1 MSILITLG
9 HNSSA
14 IQASDTVESGYEE
27 ERLTRIKS
35 DSSFPRKALDK
46 LECNK
51 KQPLFVSHWYDNF
64 NFYKIKNQHIQKH
77 FDYDYIKS
85 LDSEIHTLDADF
97 THHDAHAMSAMA
109 FCKSQLPAAS
119 EALNDGAIIFVSDG
133 FGNSQEVFS
142 IYRFNSWKKPT
153 LICRV
158 YDYANSLGLLY
169 QYATSYVGMK
179 EFEDEYKFLGY
190 ESLIEEYFDKDK
202 VSRIEDGA
210 QKYIDNWLEHFR
222 TSRPFRPDL
231 LYINETYL
239 AEVKDKF
246 YILFDNLV
254 NNFFI
259 LDSTQKRVLIGYYI
273 QFIIE
278 GIHKRLIEIFDV
290 KNLLLAGGLYYNVK
304 LNNTILKSIKG
315 QFCVM
320 PLAGDQG
327 TALGLYFNHN
337 QNFKLDNLV
346 FGRRPIDNINE
357 ETTDKIVSKLLKDEI
372 VQVVCGNME
381 FGPRALCNTSTLCL
395 ATKENVDIVNILN
408 GRNTVMPMAPV
419 MLEKNLEYFF
429 NKDQY
434 GRVIGSDRYMII
446 TYDYIRQPDF
456 LTLGAAHKYPRA
468 DLYSGRPQVIDNPN
482 SYIYKVLKELDIYG
496 IKLIINTSF
505 NAHGTPIVYSEAD
518 ALKDW
523 VYQNSNIG
531 KLEKSKSLNLFIGNE
546 LYV

>member
-14 IQASDTVESGYEE
+14 IRVDDTITCGYEE

-35 DSSFPRKALDK
+35 ESSFPRNALAK

-51 KQPLFVSHWYDNF
+51 KQPLFVTHWYDNF
-64 NFYKIKNQHIQKH
+64 DFYKTKNLHIQRH

-85 LDSEIHTLDADF
+85 LDSEIYTLDADF

-109 FCKSQLPAAS
+109 FCKSKLPAAS

-133 FGNSQEVFS
+133 FGNNQEVFS
-142 IYRFNSWKKPT
+142 VYRFNSWKKPI

-190 ESLIEEYFDKDK
+190 ESLVEDYFSKDEI
-202 VSRIEDGA
+202 SRIEDGA
-210 QKYIDNWLEHFR
+210 QRYIDNWLETFR
-222 TSRPFRPDL
+222 ASRPMRPDL
-231 LYINETYL
+231 LYINEAYL
-239 AEVKDKF
+239 AGVKDRF
-246 YILFDNLV
+246 YSLFDTLV
-254 NNFFI
+254 NNFLV

-278 GIHKRLIEIFDV
+278 GIHKKLIEIFDV
-290 KNLLLAGGLYYNVK
+290 KDLLLAGGLYYNVK

-315 QFCVM
+315 KLCVM

-327 TALGLYFNHN
+327 TALGLYFNYN
-337 QNFKLDNLV
+337 PNFKLDTLL
-346 FGRRPIDNINE
+346 FGKRPIDEVNE
-357 ETTDKIVSKLLKDEI
+357 ETTDKIFSKLLRDEI
-372 VQVVCGNME
+372 VQVVCGSME

-395 ATKENVDIVNILN
+395 ATKENVDIVNTLN
-408 GRNTVMPMAPV
+408 GRNTFMPMAPV

-429 NKDQY
+429 SKEQY

-446 TYDYIRQPDF
+446 TYDYARSPDF
-456 LTLGAAHKYPRA
+456 LTVGAAHKYPRA
-468 DLYSGRPQVIDNPN
+468 NLYSGRPQVVDNKN
-482 SYIYKVLKELDIYG
+482 SYIYKVLEKLDING

-505 NAHGTPIVYSEAD
+505 NAHGRPIVYSETD

-523 VYQNSNIG
+523 VYQNYNLD
-531 KLEKSKSLNLFIGNE
+531 KVKYRKPLNLFIGNE
-546 LYV
+546 LYA